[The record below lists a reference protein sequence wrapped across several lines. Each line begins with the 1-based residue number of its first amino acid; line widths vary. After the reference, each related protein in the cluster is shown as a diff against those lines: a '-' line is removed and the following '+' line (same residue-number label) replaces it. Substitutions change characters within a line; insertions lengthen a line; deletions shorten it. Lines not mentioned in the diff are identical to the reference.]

1 MKAKAKTKIEKRQ
14 MDVHL
19 IASVPVNRQGKKQ
32 WILSM
37 DSNMEMEISS
47 FLVPMI
53 TLPLVQMLTS
63 GLDPLGNHWT
73 DSWQLRGERKKR
85 LVEIGSNRKVG
96 PDREEGEQRDLY
108 SLSSTVAGS
117 ALLGGLCTG

>member
-1 MKAKAKTKIEKRQ
+1 

-19 IASVPVNRQGKKQ
+19 IASVPVNRQRKKQ

-47 FLVPMI
+47 FLVLMI

-63 GLDPLGNHWT
+63 GLHSLWNHRT
-73 DSWQLRGERKKR
+73 DSWQLRGEQKKR
-85 LVEIGSNRKVG
+85 LVEI
-96 PDREEGEQRDLY
+96 
-108 SLSSTVAGS
+108 
-117 ALLGGLCTG
+117 

>member
-1 MKAKAKTKIEKRQ
+1 
-14 MDVHL
+14 
-19 IASVPVNRQGKKQ
+19 
-32 WILSM
+32 M
-37 DSNMEMEISS
+37 DSVDGLEEMEISS

-96 PDREEGEQRDLY
+96 PDREEGEL
-108 SLSSTVAGS
+108 
-117 ALLGGLCTG
+117 